1 MNDTDTRYADLEQRL
16 RAAAGAV
23 PARPV
28 PAGAWVE
35 LQSRLATRDGHHGRR
50 FLAAAAVVALLL
62 GLVGAAALLDDGSP
76 AGGPASGS
84 GGGDPWATENILGEP
99 VVAETLTMG
108 GQQVRHELVL
118 TDTDGKGPSLCDR
131 FVSGSGSAGGCS
143 ARDAR
148 ADDPAVAFDWLSG
161 TTGGG
166 DIHGVLGAVDDRV
179 QKVQVWMSNGDETL
193 ATLHP
198 TGWEGTKMFAL
209 TMQDANGPVPQRLVA
224 YSDATGTVLQTV
236 DLADQ
241 FGKDWLCADGPC
253 GSTVTGLW
261 PFPGS
266 GGPSDVQIRLGVAT
280 ATISVSATPGNEV
293 QTSQALRAGSLA
305 AWQLEPTVL
314 VVVTGPEVVMVQ
326 VHRDDEVVGEVKAA
340 PSMGSPW
347 LVAVL
352 RDLPAD
358 IADGTAL
365 VSGVDLVALDVTGH
379 VIDEVALT
387 ARSG

>member
-28 PAGAWVE
+28 PADAWVE

-193 ATLHP
+193 APLHP
-198 TGWEGTKMFAL
+198 TGWDGTRMFAL
-209 TMQDANGPVPQRLVA
+209 TLPDTGPAPQRLVA
-224 YSDATGTVLQTV
+224 YSDASGTVLQAV
-236 DLADQ
+236 DLTAR
-241 FGKDWLCADGPC
+241 FGDEWLPARQACRGEEQ
-253 GSTVTGLW
+253 GRW
-261 PFPGS
+261 PLPGS
-266 GGPSDVQIRLGVAT
+266 GGAADVSLSFGHTDALVSGNAGVTPVCLERLTGKAIAAVTTLGGLAIAVLAPEVDLVRLQVAARMG
-280 ATISVSATPGNEV
+280 ATIKPYTV
-293 QTSQALRAGSLA
+293 QGSLWRA
-305 AWQLEPTVL
+305 
-314 VVVTGPEVVMVQ
+314 VVV
-326 VHRDDEVVGEVKAA
+326 
-340 PSMGSPW
+340 
-347 LVAVL
+347 
-352 RDLPAD
+352 RDLPAGD
-358 IADGTAL
+358 LARAQ
-365 VSGVDLVALDVTGH
+365 LVAYSRTGTELDRAFL
-379 VIDEVALT
+379 DQPA
-387 ARSG
+387 SP